1 MITLKK
7 LQFVKREQLLI
18 IIFLTAALYFIGW
31 HLTGKNLFDDLNRIR
46 SESGSLKNEQA
57 LLLSLIEE
65 GATLEETFS
74 QENYQHEQLTKV
86 LPDLESLPR
95 VLSEMET
102 FLAEK
107 PVTINSLRI
116 SDTVYY
122 DHYAAVAMHLKTTA
136 APVHL
141 LNFLEQLELLPNIIY
156 FDYLTWNNLDGSDV
170 EMELQVQLL
179 FYHPEPEAQSDGGI
193 S

>member
-7 LQFVKREQLLI
+7 LQFSRREQLLI
-18 IIFLTAALYFIGW
+18 IIFFAAALYFIGW
-31 HLTGKNLFDDLNRIR
+31 HLTGKNLLDDLDKIR
-46 SESGSLKNEQA
+46 SNTSSLNSEQA

-65 GATLEETFS
+65 GTILEETFLK
-74 QENYQHEQLTKV
+74 ENDQHVQLINA

-95 VLSEMET
+95 LLNDMEI

-116 SDTVYY
+116 GDAVYY
-122 DHYAAVAMHLKTTA
+122 DHHAAVAMHLKATA

-141 LNFLEQLELLPNIIY
+141 LDFLEQLELLPNILY

-170 EMELQVQLL
+170 EIELQVQLI
-179 FYHPEPEAQSDGGI
+179 FYHPESRSQSNGGTT
-193 S
+193 